1 MNPTEDAPM
10 DLMAMASQ
18 LLSDSTGQQIDT
30 DNIAGA
36 LSSLLGD
43 GQGGIDLAGLAN
55 KMASSGELGAIV
67 SSWLGDG
74 ANASISPESITGL
87 LGEGQIS
94 EFASKLNTDTS
105 SAAATL
111 ADVLPQLVDKA
122 SSGGSLLE
130 SAGGL
135 DGLIGAAKS
144 FLSK

>member
-1 MNPTEDAPM
+1 M

-30 DNIAGA
+30 DNISGA